1 MENLKETST
10 HKEERKGETNKDDE
24 EEWGGI
30 PIPQSDDSEDEP
42 WFEESHS
49 PESEPGDEDVTPMRG
64 NKKGFS
70 QNVLTIVSNTL
81 LINKQ
86 STEDFAFRNG
96 PRQDGIIQRKDG
108 SLITIDEC
116 PYPKQSQPRKPFK
129 KEKGLPEVGLEPPRW
144 SPLLLTLQNRKL
156 RMKYKSKTKVRAKLM
171 RAIRKHVLKE
181 EHIQWEKINGVT
193 TNKLRRLLSLIPS
206 HLTQWDNTQGFNNQ
220 THPENRILVQ
230 GMNAIRLS
238 GVLIGMW
245 RR

>member
-1 MENLKETST
+1 MCSKPVSLTNLDPEVELFCQECGNDLTRLDGELEENVNTQRRME
-10 HKEERKGETNKDDE
+10 RRDKDDE

-49 PESEPGDEDVTPMRG
+49 SESEQGDEDVTPVMG

-96 PRQDGIIQRKDG
+96 PRRDGIIQRKDG

-116 PYPKQSQPRKPFK
+116 PHPEQSQPRKPFK
-129 KEKGLPEVGLEPPRW
+129 REK
-144 SPLLLTLQNRKL
+144 
-156 RMKYKSKTKVRAKLM
+156 
-171 RAIRKHVLKE
+171 
-181 EHIQWEKINGVT
+181 
-193 TNKLRRLLSLIPS
+193 
-206 HLTQWDNTQGFNNQ
+206 
-220 THPENRILVQ
+220 
-230 GMNAIRLS
+230 
-238 GVLIGMW
+238 
-245 RR
+245 